1 MNQIEDRVYTL
12 TDEADSKAAELLN
25 ILETIRYDPV
35 GAESDDMELM
45 KEINGLLKQALE
57 RAKTVERHTGKG

>member
-12 TDEADSKAAELLN
+12 TDEAGSKTAELLS

-35 GAESDDMELM
+35 GADPDDMELM
-45 KEINGLLKQALE
+45 NEINGLLKQALE
-57 RAKTVERHTGKG
+57 RARTVEGHTGKG

>member
-12 TDEADSKAAELLN
+12 TDEADSKAAELLR

-35 GAESDDMELM
+35 GAEPDDMELM
-45 KEINGLLKQALE
+45 NEVNGLLKQALE
-57 RAKTVERHTGKG
+57 RAKTVERHTGTG

>member
-1 MNQIEDRVYTL
+1 MNQIENRVYTL
-12 TDEADSKAAELLN
+12 TDEADSRAAELLS

-35 GAESDDMELM
+35 GAEPDDMELM

-57 RAKTVERHTGKG
+57 RAKTVAGHSGKG